1 MQAVIMAGGF
11 GTRLRPIT
19 CNIPKPMAPVAGKP
33 ILRHTINLLKKHKFL
48 DLTMML
54 YYQPEI
60 ITDYF
65 GDGKNFGVN
74 IKYLRPELDLGT
86 AGSVKFAGK
95 NIKSAFLAI
104 SGDVLIDIDLLKAV
118 EFHKKKKALAAIVL
132 TRVKNP
138 LQFGVVITNK
148 TGKIERFLEKP
159 SWGEVFSDTIN
170 TGIYILEPEIFKY
183 IPENEFFDFSKDL
196 YPLFLREK
204 KELYGCIADG
214 YWKDVGNHDE
224 YRTVHY
230 DILDGQVILGDNVTV
245 EDCAVISR
253 SVIGSGSKI
262 GVG

>member
-33 ILRHTINLLKKHKFL
+33 ILCHTLNLLKKHKFL

-54 YYQPEI
+54 YCQPEI
-60 ITDYF
+60 ITRYF
-65 GDGKNFGVN
+65 EDGKKFGVK

-86 AGSVKFAGK
+86 AGSIKHASK
-95 NIKSAFLAI
+95 NIKGTFLVI
-104 SGDVLIDIDLLKAV
+104 SGDLLTDIDLSKAV
-118 EFHKKKKALAAIVL
+118 EFHKKKKALATIVL

-148 TGKIERFLEKP
+148 AGKIERFLEKP

-183 IPENEFFDFSKDL
+183 IPEDEFFDFSKDL

-204 KELYGCIADG
+204 K
-214 YWKDVGNHDE
+214 NFM
-224 YRTVHY
+224 
-230 DILDGQVILGDNVTV
+230 DISVQDIGKILAIMTNI
-245 EDCAVISR
+245 EPFIM
-253 SVIGSGSKI
+253 IY
-262 GVG
+262 